1 MEKSVDPNDPST
13 VLHGTCSANHQQ
25 VTKSIVTVVRIELPT
40 EMPDYYIMY
49 LQLS

>member
-1 MEKSVDPNDPST
+1 MEKSVDPSDLST
-13 VLHGTCSANHQQ
+13 VLQGTCSNHQQ
-25 VTKSIVTVVRIELPT
+25 IKSIVTVVRVELPT